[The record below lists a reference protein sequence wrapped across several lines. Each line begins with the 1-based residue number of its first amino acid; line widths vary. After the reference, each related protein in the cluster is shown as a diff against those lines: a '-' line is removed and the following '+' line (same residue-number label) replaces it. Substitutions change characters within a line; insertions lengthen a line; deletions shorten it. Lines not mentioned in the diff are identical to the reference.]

1 MNDMSASLMAS
12 LGRMPEPAPSCVFAS
27 VPAMLFLQSV
37 HCLSMQELRCAEAIA
52 GATVG
57 AGLGQG

>member
-1 MNDMSASLMAS
+1 MNNMSASLMA
-12 LGRMPEPAPSCVFAS
+12 RMPAPSSVFAS
-27 VPAMLFLQSV
+27 VPAVIFLHLMQY
-37 HCLSMQELRCAEAIA
+37 LSMQELRCACAIA